1 MTDIKVCEWC
11 ACVGCS
17 AGNCCDHGKFTED
30 GRFDPRQ
37 PHRLAVRVV
46 SGDQN
51 AIGGNFIVEDEF
63 GNLYRWAINESEQ
76 VHYRG
81 VPAMMTK
88 RMQFGQENRFD
99 IYPIKSELVRAFPDP
114 L

>member
-1 MTDIKVCEWC
+1 MTMVQFCEWC
-11 ACVGCS
+11 ACVSCS
-17 AGNCCDHGKFTED
+17 AGNCCDHGKFMED
-30 GRFDPRQ
+30 GRFNPRQ

-63 GNLYRWAINESEQ
+63 GNLYRWSINEMENEN
-76 VHYRG
+76 YRG
-81 VPAMMTK
+81 IPAMMLRRLQSEEK
-88 RMQFGQENRFD
+88 NIFD
-99 IYPIKSELVRAFPDP
+99 IYPIKSELVRAFPDS

>member
-1 MTDIKVCEWC
+1 MTSIKVCEWC

-17 AGNCCDHGKFTED
+17 EGNCCNHGKFTED
-30 GRFDPRQ
+30 GAFNPKQ

-46 SGDQN
+46 SGEQN

-63 GNLYRWAINESEQ
+63 GNLYRWAIDETVD

-81 VPAMMTK
+81 VPAMMLK
-88 RMQFGQENRFD
+88 RMQFGEENIFD
-99 IYPIKSELVRAFPDP
+99 IYPVKTELVRAFPDP